1 MISTAMAGYLKALY
15 LLGQDRP
22 GRSVTTGA
30 LAGALGLTAPSATN
44 MVKKLA
50 GLGLVEHRPQR
61 GVTLTP
67 AGATLALRGLRHHRL
82 LTCYLC
88 AALGYD
94 RDVVDD
100 EASRL
105 APAISDAVAARLDAA
120 LGYPLTDP
128 HGNPIPS
135 REGIVPAPACHL
147 LALPERRCPSTIPV
161 PAGRDGR

>member
-1 MISTAMAGYLKALY
+1 MISEAMEDYLKAIY
-15 LLGQDRP
+15 MLGHEGP
-22 GRSVTTGA
+22 AGPVKTGS
-30 LAGALGLTAPSATN
+30 LAEALGITAPSATN

-50 GLGLVEHRPQR
+50 GLGLVEHHPQR

-67 AGATLALRGLRHHRL
+67 ADATLALRGLRHHRL

-128 HGNPIPS
+128 HGDPIPS